1 MTSRRTRTAL
11 GALAGCLLA
20 LTACGA
26 PGPAAAPA
34 DPAPAAAP
42 SPPGETGP
50 PVLYAVQ
57 TGPLGIVVTDGSGR
71 LMYRSDD
78 DSADPPTSACTGACT
93 ETWIPVTMAQGQEPE
108 LLGVDPGDV
117 GTVTRDDGARQL
129 TLGGW
134 PLYRYRDD
142 PGTLDSTGQH
152 GADGTWFAVTTTGEK
167 ATPA

>member
-1 MTSRRTRTAL
+1 MTSRRTRAAL

-26 PGPAAAPA
+26 PAPA
-34 DPAPAAAP
+34 GAPAADDAL
-42 SPPGETGP
+42 

-57 TGPLGIVVTDGSGR
+57 TGPLGVVVTDGSGR

-78 DSADPPTSACTGACT
+78 DSADPPTSACADACT
-93 ETWIPVTMAQGQEPE
+93 DTWIPVTTAEGQEPE

-117 GTVTRDDGARQL
+117 GTVTRDDGTRQL

-134 PLYRYRDD
+134 PLYRFRDD
-142 PGTLDSTGQH
+142 AGTLDSIGQH